1 MASNKIVPYCKLVV
15 GRPKLCFGKSIFQ
28 FHFSLRF
35 MSPRAMKQVDDMDNM
50 LPGQSSSGLCSV
62 YELPIKAM
70 LLLSSRNFSSSLNG
84 SLKSLSYG
92 QTD

>member
-1 MASNKIVPYCKLVV
+1 MPFCKLVV

-50 LPGQSSSGLCSV
+50 LPGQSSSGQRSV
-62 YELPIKAM
+62 YELPIEAI
-70 LLLSSRNFSSSLNG
+70 LLLSS
-84 SLKSLSYG
+84 
-92 QTD
+92 

>member
-1 MASNKIVPYCKLVV
+1 
-15 GRPKLCFGKSIFQ
+15 
-28 FHFSLRF
+28 